1 MHSFYLENVT
11 TPVLYKMLEELRAGG
26 NTVKAHPVVQGG
38 VQVWSVEGSGI
49 LAWVH
54 YYDSTGSRTQVTIQD
69 KPFLVPYSLIE
80 QKVRE
85 ALRVASAS

>member
-1 MHSFYLENVT
+1 MHSFTLPGVT

-26 NTVKAHPVVQGG
+26 NTVLAGSSSSLGFIFFVQ
-38 VQVWSVEGSGI
+38 GSGI
-49 LAWVH
+49 IAQVDYYPGNLLA
-54 YYDSTGSRTQVTIQD
+54 TVTIQD

-85 ALRVASAS
+85 ALRVASSS

>member
-11 TPVLYKMLEELRAGG
+11 TSVLYKMLEELRAGG
-26 NTVKAHPVVQGG
+26 NTVKAHPVQGG